1 MARGSCCWRPISP
14 GRAPG
19 LTAWKTCRRLTTEA
33 SDVGQED
40 GPGPAARAGPPPSPS
55 SPSPLST
62 HPSFHQTPPPL
73 PAQPVVG
80 PAPPASRLQRRA
92 LVRGRGAGEPVTA
105 PRHLPPSPHQR
116 NSSAHK
122 WAKMAKFAT
131 AHVDVDRH
139 ARRHQQ
145 LTHLETIAPRGV
157 SQSVRTAKPP
167 HARRRPAWRLA
178 SRRPH
183 PTRRPSAVTS
193 PPSPSVPFFYLLA
206 GRRPPA
212 PSPSLRGYGV
222 RTWLATCLLDWKGQ

>member
-1 MARGSCCWRPISP
+1 MLLAPHFARARSWPHRVENLQTTDHGGERRRTRRRTW
-14 GRAPG
+14 
-19 LTAWKTCRRLTTEA
+19 TCRARRSSSSESVLAVSTLHPPTIVPSNA
-33 SDVGQED
+33 A
-40 GPGPAARAGPPPSPS
+40 PA
-55 SPSPLST
+55 
-62 HPSFHQTPPPL
+62 
-73 PAQPVVG
+73 AQPVVG

-92 LVRGRGAGEPVTA
+92 LVRGRGAGESVTA

-206 GRRPPA
+206 GPPD
-212 PSPSLRGYGV
+212 S
-222 RTWLATCLLDWKGQ
+222 KGQ